1 MKWLVRGVWTWVL
14 GDWWWEALLSP
25 QTILYFYIIYM
36 IKLWDGKL
44 IFCAKQFWWIV
55 LWKLHRHHKN
65 FLLLQKFS
73 NAMMINLWEV
83 IVIFIYILIRLY
95 LKYYFPPRPPSRFIY
110 IFFLSFIFTLFFLL
124 TIHRDI
130 PLVFHN
136 RIKSGFEEEKH
147 VLLEM
152 ISLTCRD
159 KLTILCLTTIHKRSY
174 DRCDSTIWGY
184 KLFNWTKL

>member
-1 MKWLVRGVWTWVL
+1 MKG
-14 GDWWWEALLSP
+14 
-25 QTILYFYIIYM
+25 
-36 IKLWDGKL
+36 
-44 IFCAKQFWWIV
+44 
-55 LWKLHRHHKN
+55 HRH
-65 FLLLQKFS
+65 F
-73 NAMMINLWEV
+73 
-83 IVIFIYILIRLY
+83 YILIRLY
-95 LKYYFPPRPPSRFIY
+95 LKYDFPRPPSRFI
-110 IFFLSFIFTLFFLL
+110 FFFIHFHPLLL

-174 DRCDSTIWGY
+174 DRCDSTWEEG
-184 KLFNWTKL
+184 KLFNWSKTLNDTYWCFRLRDKTISRFLLRLQLKHLMTMFFF